1 MEQVFLWGMTIAAS
15 LFFAGVLYLI
25 AEKRGANKNFWA
37 MMGFLVGPLA
47 LLFVFFS
54 KRTNV

>member
-1 MEQVFLWGMTIAAS
+1 MEQDFLWGITIAAS

>member
-1 MEQVFLWGMTIAAS
+1 MEQIFLWGITIAAS

-54 KRTNV
+54 KRTSV

>member
-1 MEQVFLWGMTIAAS
+1 MEQVFLWGITIAAS

-37 MMGFLVGPLA
+37 MMGFLVSTFA

-54 KRTNV
+54 KRTNG

>member
-1 MEQVFLWGMTIAAS
+1 MEQVFLWGITIAAS

-54 KRTNV
+54 KGTKV

>member
-1 MEQVFLWGMTIAAS
+1 MEQVFLWGVTIVAS

-25 AEKRGANKNFWA
+25 AAKRGSNKNFWA

-47 LLFVFFS
+47 LAFVFFA

>member
-1 MEQVFLWGMTIAAS
+1 MEQVFLWGITIEAS

-37 MMGFLVGPLA
+37 MMGFLFGPLA

>member
-1 MEQVFLWGMTIAAS
+1 MEQVFLWGVTIAAS

-25 AEKRGANKNFWA
+25 AAKRGANKNFWA
-37 MMGFLVGPLA
+37 MMGSLVGPLA
-47 LLFVFFS
+47 LPFVFFA

>member
-1 MEQVFLWGMTIAAS
+1 MEQVLLWGGTILVS

-25 AEKRGANKNFWA
+25 AAKRGANKTFWA
-37 MMGFLVGPLA
+37 VMGFLVGPLA
-47 LLFVFFS
+47 LPFVFFA